1 MCFPLQVFLLL
12 ALLVPVPGSPL
23 LPGLSDLSRMLEPAA
38 FLLQRAS
45 EASAAAVTVA
55 TGTAAD
61 VGGAIITG
69 VGVPVDASAGVGD
82 VISTGIPPFPVP
94 VSPGGDPVPVIMN
107 ALTTGTVPVVT
118 TVPAP
123 MPPAMMLPT
132 ILPVIFTVAV
142 IKALILGKIQF
153 SCLCNAF
160 YAFFFGYL

>member
-45 EASAAAVTVA
+45 EASGAAVTVA

-69 VGVPVDASAGVGD
+69 VGVPVDATAGIGD
-82 VISTGIPPFPVP
+82 VISTGGGGVTTVP
-94 VSPGGDPVPVIMN
+94 V
-107 ALTTGTVPVVT
+107 ATVPVVT
-118 TVPAP
+118 TVPTPVPP
-123 MPPAMMLPT
+123 MMMPT
-132 ILPVIFTVAV
+132 ILPAIFAVAV

>member
-1 MCFPLQVFLLL
+1 MDKQ
-12 ALLVPVPGSPL
+12 
-23 LPGLSDLSRMLEPAA
+23 LSD
-38 FLLQRAS
+38 
-45 EASAAAVTVA
+45 
-55 TGTAAD
+55 
-61 VGGAIITG
+61 
-69 VGVPVDASAGVGD
+69 VGVPVDATAGIGD
-82 VISTGIPPFPVP
+82 VISTGIVDGGVGVNIPTFPVP

-107 ALTTGTVPVVT
+107 AVTTGTVPVVT
-118 TVPAP
+118 TVSAP